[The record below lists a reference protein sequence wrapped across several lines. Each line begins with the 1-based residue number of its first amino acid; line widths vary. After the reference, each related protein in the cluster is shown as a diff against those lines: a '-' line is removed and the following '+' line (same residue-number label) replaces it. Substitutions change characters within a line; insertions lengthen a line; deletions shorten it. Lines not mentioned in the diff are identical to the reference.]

1 MSFSAFGSFRTRP
14 LVDGGQAVHCWRG
27 LADSMHRYGLL
38 QHPAIDAE
46 VAVTPERAETDH
58 AMGSRQARAA
68 VPLHGAPRVT
78 DTNSGHH
85 AKRKAD
91 TNVGNLS

>member
-1 MSFSAFGSFRTRP
+1 MSFSALGSFRTRP

-68 VPLHGAPRVT
+68 VPLHGAPGIA
-78 DTNSGHH
+78 DADACHH
-85 AKRKAD
+85 SEREAD
-91 TNVGNLS
+91 ADVRDLS